1 MTTDAA
7 HSIYIQSKFST
18 PFVNSKARVTRVR
31 LPFLTE
37 ESSEEKS
44 QTHILDTDAG
54 TLPRKENDSVV
65 LLPIFLVFVQ
75 NVT

>member
-7 HSIYIQSKFST
+7 HSIYNQSKLST
-18 PFVNSKARVTRVR
+18 LFVNSKARVTRVR

-44 QTHILDTDAG
+44 HRHIFWIQMQEHCQEKKMIL
-54 TLPRKENDSVV
+54 
-65 LLPIFLVFVQ
+65 
-75 NVT
+75 